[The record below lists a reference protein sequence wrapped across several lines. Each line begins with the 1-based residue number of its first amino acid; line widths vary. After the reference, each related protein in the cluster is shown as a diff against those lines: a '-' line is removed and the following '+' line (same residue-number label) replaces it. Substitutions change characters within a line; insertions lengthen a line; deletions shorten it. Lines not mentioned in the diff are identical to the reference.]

1 MSAYDSQYIA
11 EYRMIGYDGYEDEAA
26 EIISCPHCDEEIYMV
41 LYDVT
46 EKCEECPGCGTLL
59 RIRVTDD
66 EIVIS

>member
-11 EYRMIGYDGYEDEAA
+11 EYRMDGYDGYEGEAA

-41 LYDVT
+41 LYDE
-46 EKCEECPGCGTLL
+46 EKTCTECPGCGVLL

-66 EIVIS
+66 KIVIS